1 MVTHRAL
8 GLATL
13 SKSDMDV
20 GTGTDTHTKTH
31 TDTHRHTH
39 RHTDTHTHTH
49 THRHTHTHTRPHT
62 IACSGIRLGREP
74 AEMIADR
81 VASLAKKNQVY

>member
-31 TDTHRHTH
+31 TDTH
-39 RHTDTHTHTH
+39 
-49 THRHTHTHTRPHT
+49 THRHTH
-62 IACSGIRLGREP
+62 IFSFF
-74 AEMIADR
+74 
-81 VASLAKKNQVY
+81 ASLFCSLLRAEFDEQGNLVRKAARVKTFLRDDAEVCVCVW